1 MRGLLKDEPA
11 ISLGGGNGTSQYLYI
26 RGMGQNSIDV
36 KVDNTYS
43 DSQILYHQGRH
54 MLDPA
59 LVKIVSVQKVQAVLP
74 AGIGQT
80 NGAVIAKTVDALDL
94 LKTAIKTSVQN

>member
-1 MRGLLKDEPA
+1 
-11 ISLGGGNGTSQYLYI
+11 
-26 RGMGQNSIDV
+26 MGQNSIDV

-59 LVKIVSVQKVQAVLP
+59 LVGTVTVQKVRVVLQP
-74 AGIGQT
+74 
-80 NGAVIAKTVDALDL
+80 VLVKLM
-94 LKTAIKTSVQN
+94 VQ